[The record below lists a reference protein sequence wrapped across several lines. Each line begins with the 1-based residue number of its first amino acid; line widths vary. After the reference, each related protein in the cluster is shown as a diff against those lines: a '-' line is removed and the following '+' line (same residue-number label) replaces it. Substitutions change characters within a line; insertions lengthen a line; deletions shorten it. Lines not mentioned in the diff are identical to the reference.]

1 MDVKIVLPIK
11 DVFVIGCC
19 RLIAAID
26 CVGVVNYT
34 YGAHVH
40 QRNESIHLTKDSFAA
55 ALDNKLE
62 QF

>member
-11 DVFVIGCC
+11 DVFVIDCC
-19 RLIAAID
+19 R
-26 CVGVVNYT
+26 VVSYT

-40 QRNESIHLTKDSFAA
+40 QRNESIHMTKDSFAA